1 MPCGR
6 RRKCWNGCAQKV
18 EAGLL
23 RGYDV
28 GAKQALDAIK

>member
-1 MPCGR
+1 VLER
-6 RRKCWNGCAQKV
+6 LRQKV